1 MLEAL
6 TPKQWYLEMSL
17 PEGNQVS
24 MRLSMTY
31 RLNNNRRGKGSRS
44 DSQVSVSE
52 WEKKVMHIESDKRCL
67 WTVDPEKRE
76 FRGYEGGAPVMGSV
90 PS

>member
-1 MLEAL
+1 M
-6 TPKQWYLEMSL
+6 
-17 PEGNQVS
+17 
-24 MRLSMTY
+24 
-31 RLNNNRRGKGSRS
+31 
-44 DSQVSVSE
+44 SVSE

-67 WTVDPEKRE
+67 WNVDPEKRE